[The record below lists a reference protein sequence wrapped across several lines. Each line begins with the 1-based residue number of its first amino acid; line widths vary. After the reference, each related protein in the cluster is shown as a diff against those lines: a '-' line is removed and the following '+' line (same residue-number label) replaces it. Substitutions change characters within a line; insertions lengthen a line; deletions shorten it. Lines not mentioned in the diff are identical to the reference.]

1 LSIKFQQTTFIMV
14 TTLLVKD
21 ETATGKIITET
32 TLELQS
38 DRVSVREVIE
48 ARVIAEVEK
57 YNSQATEYFNGL
69 VQPSDAERT
78 LNGFRMRD
86 RRFVDPEKQVYVALD
101 AFQKNSYFVLV
112 DDHQVESLSQ
122 EIHIRP
128 NSSVSFVQL
137 VPLVGG

>member
-1 LSIKFQQTTFIMV
+1 MA

-38 DRVSVREVIE
+38 DRVSVRDIIE
-48 ARVIAEVEK
+48 ARVVAEVEK
-57 YNSQATEYFNGL
+57 YNAQAGEYFNGL
-69 VQPSDAERT
+69 VQPTEAERT

-86 RRFVDPEKQVYVALD
+86 RKFVDPEKQVYVALD

-112 DDHQVESLSQ
+112 DDQQVESLTQ
-122 EIHIRP
+122 EVQIRP